1 MIGVVC
7 LEFVV
12 GRLQMTYRVRSG
24 SAFNAFPTKT
34 IVAKEYVQ
42 NRFVYVRRYDN
53 RRR

>member
-24 SAFNAFPTKT
+24 SALDAFPTKT

-42 NRFVYVRRYDN
+42 YRFVYVRRYDN